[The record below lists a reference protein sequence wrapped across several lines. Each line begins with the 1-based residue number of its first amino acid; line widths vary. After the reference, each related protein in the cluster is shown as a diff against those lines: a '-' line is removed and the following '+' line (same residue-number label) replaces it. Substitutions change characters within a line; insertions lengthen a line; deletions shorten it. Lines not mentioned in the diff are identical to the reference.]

1 MLHSVVCPSMGHAI
15 VHNFGEGAAVWGQV
29 ITPSI
34 AHLLQSE
41 RELPID
47 FSRVRPGIVFEVET
61 AGALLPHVIDAST
74 LRVHVGTTAYR
85 HAAGRGDATVE
96 AVVRIDVG
104 GDCTLKVW
112 GSTTAENPSPHV
124 PASIQERASTT
135 PDNLQGNILGNLA
148 GKRCP
153 FRSVAACIGRKGSG
167 DPAASGSGR
176 SCDVLTIGSQQPSTT
191 S

>member
-15 VHNFGEGAAVWGQV
+15 VHHFGEGAAVWGQV

-61 AGALLPHVIDAST
+61 AGAMLPHVIDAST

-85 HAAGRGDATVE
+85 HAAGRADVPVE
-96 AVVRIDVG
+96 AVIRVDVG
-104 GDCTLKVW
+104 GDCMLKVW
-112 GSTTAENPSPHV
+112 GRATAANPSPQE
-124 PASIQERASTT
+124 PAGIPNSASTT
-135 PDNLQGNILGNLA
+135 PIVFKVTFWEISRLIDARVDQLLRDSADKDREIQQLRTQVALA
-148 GKRCP
+148 MC
-153 FRSVAACIGRKGSG
+153 
-167 DPAASGSGR
+167 
-176 SCDVLTIGSQQPSTT
+176 SQ
-191 S
+191 

>member
-1 MLHSVVCPSMGHAI
+1 MLHSVVCPNMGHAI
-15 VHNFGEGAAVWGQV
+15 VHHFGEGAAVWGQV

-41 RELPID
+41 SELPID

-85 HAAGRGDATVE
+85 HAAGRADATVE

-104 GDCTLKVW
+104 SECTLKVW
-112 GSTTAENPSPHV
+112 GRATAENPAPQE
-124 PASIQERASTT
+124 PAGLRESAPTT
-135 PDNLQGNILGNLA
+135 PVIFKVTFWEISRANDARFDQLVRETAEKDREIRDLRAQVALA
-148 GKRCP
+148 MC
-153 FRSVAACIGRKGSG
+153 
-167 DPAASGSGR
+167 
-176 SCDVLTIGSQQPSTT
+176 SQ
-191 S
+191 

>member
-15 VHNFGEGAAVWGQV
+15 IHHFGEGAAVWGQV

-41 RELPID
+41 RELRID
-47 FSRVRPGIVFEVET
+47 FSQVRPGIVFEVET

-85 HAAGRGDATVE
+85 HAAGRADATVE

-112 GSTTAENPSPHV
+112 GRAMAENPSPQE
-124 PASIQERASTT
+124 PASIHNPASTT
-135 PDNLQGNILGNLA
+135 PMIFKVTFWEISRANDARFDQLLRESAEKDREIQRLRAQVALA
-148 GKRCP
+148 MC
-153 FRSVAACIGRKGSG
+153 
-167 DPAASGSGR
+167 
-176 SCDVLTIGSQQPSTT
+176 SQ
-191 S
+191 

>member
-1 MLHSVVCPSMGHAI
+1 MLHSVVCPSVGHAI
-15 VHNFGEGAAVWGQV
+15 VHHFGEGAAVWGQV

-41 RELPID
+41 RDFPID

-61 AGALLPHVIDAST
+61 ARALLPHVIDAST

-85 HAAGRGDATVE
+85 HAAGRADGTVE

-112 GSTTAENPSPHV
+112 GRATAENPAPQE
-124 PASIQERASTT
+124 PASISNPASTT
-135 PDNLQGNILGNLA
+135 PIVFKVTFWEISRANDARFDQLLRETAEKDREIRELRAQVALA
-148 GKRCP
+148 MC
-153 FRSVAACIGRKGSG
+153 
-167 DPAASGSGR
+167 
-176 SCDVLTIGSQQPSTT
+176 SQ
-191 S
+191 